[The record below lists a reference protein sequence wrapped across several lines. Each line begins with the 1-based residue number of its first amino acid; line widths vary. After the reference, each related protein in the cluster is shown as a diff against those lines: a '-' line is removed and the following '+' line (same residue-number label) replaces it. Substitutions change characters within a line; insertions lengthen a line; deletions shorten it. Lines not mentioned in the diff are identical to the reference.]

1 MGLFRTPTL
10 HSETIVNPRNLF
22 LALAAPL
29 LVAVAV
35 SSAVPGE
42 KAPARKP
49 AEAKVPFTCFTA
61 VWEGTFELLST
72 RYDKP
77 GNRVIWT
84 LRAKKDGPL
93 AAYEAFV
100 ADPDGVEVDTMK
112 VKFTPAGPKI
122 KAGTQLQ
129 AVLSLGTT
137 AGEPDKITIRKCR

>member
-1 MGLFRTPTL
+1 M
-10 HSETIVNPRNLF
+10 NPRNLSRAF
-22 LALAAPL
+22 SAALLLASAL
-29 LVAVAV
+29 
-35 SSAVPGE
+35 SSVVP
-42 KAPARKP
+42 ADSPPARKP
-49 AEAKVPFTCFTA
+49 AEAKVPFDCFTQ
-61 VWEGTFELLST
+61 VWEGSFEVVST

-122 KAGTQLQ
+122 KAGAKIE

-137 AGEPDKITIRKCR
+137 EGEPSTITIRKCR

>member
-1 MGLFRTPTL
+1 MN
-10 HSETIVNPRNLF
+10 SRNLF
-22 LALAAPL
+22 RAFSAALLLAS
-29 LVAVAV
+29 AV
-35 SSAVPGE
+35 SPMVLADS
-42 KAPARKP
+42 APARKP
-49 AEAKVPFTCFTA
+49 AEAKVPFDCFTQ
-61 VWEGTFELLST
+61 VWEGSFEVVSA

-112 VKFTPAGPKI
+112 VKFTPSGPKI

-137 AGEPDKITIRKCR
+137 AGEPAKITIRKCR